1 MQVTG
6 YIMAYID
13 GRIKTQFARLAAI
26 FLVLATGLPA
36 TVSSADLPATI
47 EKIKPSVIGIGT
59 VQKTRRPPGNILGT
73 GFVVGDGNHVIT
85 NRHVIPKKIDSA
97 KLEYL
102 AVFTGKGD
110 KMNVRQAV
118 RVKEDKAHDL
128 VLLKFEGSALPPL
141 SLGDSSNVR
150 EGEEYAFTGFPMG
163 VIFGLNP
170 VTHRG
175 IISSIVPIA
184 TKANAANQL
193 DPAQIRRL
201 RRAFKVFQLDAT
213 AYPGNSGSP
222 LYNPGSGKVVGI
234 INKVFVKEGR
244 ENILAKPSGI
254 TYAIPSE
261 YAKKMLKQAGLN

>member
-1 MQVTG
+1 
-6 YIMAYID
+6 MAYIGD
-13 GRIKTQFARLAAI
+13 RIKIQFGCLAAI
-26 FLVLATGLPA
+26 FLAVATWLPA
-36 TVSSADLPATI
+36 TASLAGLPATI
-47 EKIKPSVIGIGT
+47 EKIKPGIIGIGT
-59 VQKTRRPPGNILGT
+59 MQKTRRPPGKILGT
-73 GFVVGDGNHVIT
+73 GFVVANGNYVIT

-150 EGEEYAFTGFPMG
+150 EGEEYAFTGFPLG
-163 VIFGLNP
+163 AIFGLNP

-184 TKANAANQL
+184 TQANAANQL

-201 RRAFKVFQLDAT
+201 RRPFMVFQLDAT

-222 LYNPGSGKVVGI
+222 LYHLDSGMVVGV

-254 TYAIPSE
+254 SYAIPIE
-261 YAKKMLKQAGLN
+261 YARKLLKQAGLN